1 MQQCLGSNCLLIKH
15 LNSRSVLYDF
25 EMMYV
30 IFQFKGACF
39 LKRNH
44 QDSSQK
50 HITCDAKIH
59 VCSLSGHAW
68 NYTDEPLLAS
78 YGVYKYGL
86 TMHFIRTCIVSRS
99 CHLHTVCRNWA
110 SQQVIVL
117 HLSTMAPGTDS
128 WKRKKHTYANM
139 RNVIFLQTESDLDD
153 YGRHELRGHWFA
165 LKTYLSRAEWRDSV
179 DIQRHKG

>member
-110 SQQVIVL
+110 SQPVIVL

-128 WKRKKHTYANM
+128 WKRKNISM
-139 RNVIFLQTESDLDD
+139 RICAMWFSYKLNLTWTIMGDMNSE
-153 YGRHELRGHWFA
+153 GIGLRSRPI
-165 LKTYLSRAEWRDSV
+165 LSRVEWRDSV
-179 DIQRHKG
+179 DIQRNKG